1 MKRNKVYVLLLLV
14 IIIGV
19 SGSLWLKS
27 DTRIEKNMI
36 KEIIYNAGTIKLM
49 KDAGND
55 TVIKDDFPAIE
66 KVYSVGNSHMAFI
79 VSGTGYEGIIK
90 MLVVVSNEMEKIAA
104 VRILEQGD
112 TPLYADGIKEFWF
125 IDRFKNL
132 GLTEYLNRVV
142 IDPKSPTDII
152 QVTGASITSQAALNN
167 VNSAI
172 GAWNYLFKNKD
183 MDPVDNFI
191 SQEMWQKDENSFQIA
206 WPEDKSIRITVDDLK
221 DYTQVETETILAK
234 TNGVRE
240 NITATG
246 VLLKD
251 VLKKNNIDIS
261 SYEALGITG
270 RDNYY
275 SMISKDIIENR
286 DIILSN
292 FVNDE
297 EIPREE
303 KPVRVVI
310 PDEMGPYW
318 VKNVTKIELYT
329 HISPKDI
336 QNVYIFKPFVK
347 GIEPYYYEYY
357 GSQDESYLVGAMLN
371 KFGETDHNGFFT
383 MVASDGLIKNETISM
398 VRDRYY
404 IKTAGHNAP
413 MNISPGFKLGYN
425 VKEMTSFSTTTDAAI
440 FPETMMLVVENKDL
454 PQGTAISLKETL
466 EEALMELEETKEL
479 TIWDTNGFGSVVK
492 VSQLDNS
499 YLIPK
504 EDGADVL
511 IENTLI
517 KDVLKIS
524 KKQD

>member
-1 MKRNKVYVLLLLV
+1 MKRNKIYIAIFL
-14 IIIGV
+14 IIAIGV
-19 SGSLWLKS
+19 SGALWYKN
-27 DTRIEKNMI
+27 DIRIEKAMI
-36 KEIIYNAGTIKLM
+36 KEIIHNAGTIKLM
-49 KDAGND
+49 KDASND
-55 TVIKDDFPAIE
+55 TVIKDNFPAIE

-125 IDRFKNL
+125 TDRFNSI

-142 IDPKSPTDII
+142 LDPKKPSDIV

-172 GAWNYLFKNKD
+172 GAWNYLFKNET

-191 SQEMWQKDENSFQIA
+191 SQEMWQKDENSFQIV
-206 WPEDKSIRITVDDLK
+206 WPENKSMRITVDDLEE
-221 DYTQVETETILAK
+221 YTKVNTETILAK

-251 VLKKNNIDIS
+251 ILKKNNIDVNA
-261 SYEALGITG
+261 YEALGITG

-292 FVNDE
+292 FVNGE

-357 GSQDESYLVGAMLN
+357 GSQDESYLVGAMLS
-371 KFGETDHNGFFT
+371 KFGEIDHNGFFT

-440 FPETMMLVVENKDL
+440 FPEIMMLVIENEDL
-454 PQGTAISLKETL
+454 PEGTGVNLKETL
-466 EEALMELEETKEL
+466 EEALMELEDTNEL
-479 TIWDTNGFGSVVK
+479 TIWDTNGFGNVIK
-492 VSQLDNS
+492 TSQLDNS
-499 YLIPK
+499 YLIPN
-504 EDGADVL
+504 ENGADIL
-511 IENTLI
+511 TGDTLI